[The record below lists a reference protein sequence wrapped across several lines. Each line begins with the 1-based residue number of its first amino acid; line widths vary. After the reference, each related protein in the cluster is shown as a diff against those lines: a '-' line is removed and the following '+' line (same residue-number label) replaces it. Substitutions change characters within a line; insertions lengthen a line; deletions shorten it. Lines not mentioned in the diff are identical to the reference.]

1 MTIAKDVENNSSYIR
16 ILDHGFVGL
25 IDKMPSDGDGDRA
38 IVEAA
43 RVSYGKGTRKVSED
57 RALIRYLLRNKHTS
71 PFEMVEFK
79 FHLKIPIFVAR
90 QLIRHRTANV
100 NEYSGRYSIMT
111 DEFYVPDITCLGK
124 QSKNNKQGRSE
135 NFDENTAKRIR
146 NTIEDFNNKAYEIY
160 RNLLEED
167 LARELSRIVLPVS
180 NYTEMYWKIDLNNL
194 LKFLSLR
201 IDEHAQFEIRVL
213 ANSILELVR
222 PYVPMTIEAWENYI
236 LNSVDLTH
244 DVLDMIFKYVQN
256 KSFVLRE
263 IENSDKLSRTEKIE
277 IKNKLKKWL
286 F

>member
-1 MTIAKDVENNSSYIR
+1 
-16 ILDHGFVGL
+16 
-25 IDKMPSDGDGDRA
+25 
-38 IVEAA
+38 
-43 RVSYGKGTRKVSED
+43 
-57 RALIRYLLRNKHTS
+57 
-71 PFEMVEFK
+71 
-79 FHLKIPIFVAR
+79 
-90 QLIRHRTANV
+90 
-100 NEYSGRYSIMT
+100 
-111 DEFYVPDITCLGK
+111 
-124 QSKNNKQGRSE
+124 
-135 NFDENTAKRIR
+135 
-146 NTIEDFNNKAYEIY
+146 
-160 RNLLEED
+160 
-167 LARELSRIVLPVS
+167 
-180 NYTEMYWKIDLNNL
+180 MYWKIDLNNL

-263 IENSDKLSRTEKIE
+263 IENSDKLSRTEKVE